1 MGISGATFSRSRFYR
16 IRDRLAVPVGA
27 CTGVLN
33 LYSLDVY
40 VLCEEQVMRMLQRGS
55 SYDEVYN
62 AFKWNIPER
71 YNIANDIC
79 DQWADDQNRIALV
92 YEDAAKNVHRY
103 TFADIRK
110 HANQFANTLLT
121 RGLQR
126 GDRVTLLLAQDPE
139 CAIAHV
145 GCFKAGIVSSPTSVL
160 FGPDAITYRLHDSKA
175 RALVTDMA
183 NYPKIA
189 QIRADCPALEHVF
202 VIDGEV
208 DGASNFWASIANAK
222 DTFENVDTAA
232 EDVAWISYTSGTT
245 GMPKGSVQPHRM
257 LLGHM
262 PSLEFIYDFF
272 PQDQDVLWSP
282 ADWAWMAGLADILLP
297 GWFHGC
303 TVVATA
309 MKGFDAEDAYRILD
323 EHDVTL
329 ALLTPTMLKLMRQV
343 PNALARYELK
353 LRTALSG
360 GEAVG
365 KELLEWADSALNIK
379 INEGFGQT
387 ECNVILGNNGNVF
400 PIKPGSIGRPTP
412 GTICA
417 IVNDQGEELPP
428 GEEGH
433 IACKRPHPVM
443 LLEYL
448 NKPEAT
454 RDKFIG
460 DWLIT
465 GDAGHMDEDG
475 YFWFH
480 GRADDVITS
489 SGYRIGPGEIED
501 ALLKH
506 EAVQMAA
513 AIGVP
518 DPVRTEIVKA
528 FVLPAAGVTPS
539 DALADELR
547 DFVRARLAKHE
558 VPKMIE
564 FVDALPM
571 TTTGKIMRRELRERE
586 KQKQR

>member
-1 MGISGATFSRSRFYR
+1 
-16 IRDRLAVPVGA
+16 
-27 CTGVLN
+27 
-33 LYSLDVY
+33 
-40 VLCEEQVMRMLQRGS
+40 MRMLKRGTT
-55 SYDEVYN
+55 YDEVYN
-62 AFKWNIPER
+62 SFSWNIPER
-71 YNIANDIC
+71 YNIANDVC
-79 DQWADDQNRIALV
+79 DQWADDPSRVALI
-92 YEDAAKNVHRY
+92 YEDQDKIVHTY
-103 TFADIRK
+103 TFADVRK
-110 HANQFANTLLT
+110 YANQFANTLLAC
-121 RGLQR
+121 GLSR

-160 FGPDAITYRLHDSKA
+160 FGPDAIVYRLNDCGAKA
-175 RALVTDMA
+175 VVTDAA

-189 QIRADCPALEHVF
+189 EVRAQCPTVEHVF
-202 VIDGEV
+202 VVDGEP
-208 DGASNFWASIANAK
+208 DGAVNFWSAIETA
-222 DTFENVDTAA
+222 DETFSNVDTAS
-232 EDVAWISYTSGTT
+232 DDIAWISYTSGTT

-272 PQDQDVLWSP
+272 PQDNDVLWSP

-303 TVVATA
+303 VVVATA
-309 MKGFDAEDAYRILD
+309 AKGFDPEEAYRVLD
-323 EHDVTL
+323 QHNVTL
-329 ALLTPTMLKLMRQV
+329 ALLTPTMLKRMRQV
-343 PNALARYELK
+343 PNALERYELK
-353 LRTALSG
+353 LRAALSG

-365 KELLEWADSALNIK
+365 KELLEWADRELNIK

-417 IVNDQGEELPP
+417 IIDDDGNELPP
-428 GEEGH
+428 GEAGH

-465 GDAGHMDEDG
+465 GDTGHMDEDG
-475 YFWFH
+475 YYWFH

-506 EAVQMAA
+506 DAVQMVA

-518 DPVRTEIVKA
+518 DPIRTEIVKA
-528 FVLPAAGVTPS
+528 FVILVPGIEPTEQ
-539 DALADELR
+539 LADELR
-547 DFVRARLAKHE
+547 DSVRNRLAKHE

-564 FVDALPM
+564 FVESLPM
-571 TTTGKIMRRELRERE
+571 TTTGKIMRRELRDRE
-586 KQKQR
+586 KQK